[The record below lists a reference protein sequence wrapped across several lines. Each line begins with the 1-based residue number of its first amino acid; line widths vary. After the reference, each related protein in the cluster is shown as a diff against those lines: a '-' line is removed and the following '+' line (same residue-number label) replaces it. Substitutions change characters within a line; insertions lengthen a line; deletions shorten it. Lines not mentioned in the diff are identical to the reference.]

1 VDAIREGKAP
11 AFIRRK
17 GAEGGL
23 PLSLGEKLE
32 VLTILARDEDR
43 EIRAQAIQ
51 TLSRWNLAE
60 LQQVLSDPQ
69 TPQEVR
75 EFARNYLAPGHPEL
89 LDPLLQNSA
98 PPGNLELETTAQLSP
113 SQEEAGEAPAPAPP
127 ITQPLSSKPEGARE
141 EESETLIQKLGRMSP
156 AEKVKAALTGNQE
169 MRQLLI
175 RDPNK
180 LVARTVL
187 QSPKL
192 TEVEIETFA
201 SSKDLA
207 EEVLRG
213 IATSRKILKNYGVIR
228 ALVNNP
234 RVPIDVSL
242 PLVSHLNDRDIRF
255 LMKNRNIPEVLR
267 HMAIKVMTQKQEAA
281 RMKLPTGKT

>member
-1 VDAIREGKAP
+1 
-11 AFIRRK
+11 
-17 GAEGGL
+17 
-23 PLSLGEKLE
+23 
-32 VLTILARDEDR
+32 
-43 EIRAQAIQ
+43 
-51 TLSRWNLAE
+51 
-60 LQQVLSDPQ
+60 
-69 TPQEVR
+69 
-75 EFARNYLAPGHPEL
+75 
-89 LDPLLQNSA
+89 LLQNSA
-98 PPGNLELETTAQLSP
+98 QSGDLGVETTPQLARN
-113 SQEEAGEAPAPAPP
+113 QEQVGEAPAPAPP

-175 RDPNK
+175 RDSNK

-192 TEVEIETFA
+192 TEVEVEAFA

-207 EEVLRG
+207 EEVLRAIG
-213 IATSRKILKNYGVIR
+213 TKRSFLKNYGVTR

-242 PLVSHLNDRDIRF
+242 PLVTHLNDRDMRF
-255 LMKNRNIPEVLR
+255 LMKNRNISEVVR
-267 HMAIKVMTQKQEAA
+267 RMAIKVMTQKQEAA